1 MKCTW
6 LHKSVRAAASADRA
20 LLVLGDAP
28 IFCLYAGASAKHVCM
43 VPTTRPVI
51 STFEVQLPPTRVP
64 DAGAPAKRAAL
75 APGSFMKYMSEQSH
89 SSGKRLTDVEAMAQ
103 ARPT

>member
-1 MKCTW
+1 
-6 LHKSVRAAASADRA
+6 
-20 LLVLGDAP
+20 
-28 IFCLYAGASAKHVCM
+28 
-43 VPTTRPVI
+43 
-51 STFEVQLPPTRVP
+51 VP